1 MRKAVVIGL
10 VGLAVLGVGL
20 VLAEDAP
27 FATAIVCTGVKDRAP
42 EGAAEKFPAS
52 VGQLTCF
59 SEIRG
64 GRDKVVHVWYH
75 GDKEVRRVEL
85 PVKAER
91 WRTWSIKNVPA
102 TMTGPWRVDV
112 VDADGKV
119 LASSTF
125 VVE

>member
-10 VGLAVLGVGL
+10 VAFAVLGVAL

-27 FATAIVCTGVKDRAP
+27 FATAIVCTGVKDRTP

-59 SEIRG
+59 SEIKN

-75 GDKEVRRVEL
+75 GDTEVRRVEL

-91 WRTWSIKNVPA
+91 WRTWSVKNVAA

-119 LASSTF
+119 LASSKF